1 MTLFSEITKY
11 RHEADE
17 LTDPKTLVWG
27 VAPDTVC
34 SICGDL
40 FNKGEA
46 VIVFDT
52 LGLGNN
58 PLIAHHYHP
67 SCLDVLVAVVVQDMA
82 KLVEEKGFVV
92 GEYMAERQDRVKAAF
107 DAVMFSG
114 SVLRPHRQYKVET

>member
-1 MTLFSEITKY
+1 MTLISEITKY

-17 LTDPKTLVWG
+17 ITDSRTFSWG
-27 VAPDTVC
+27 VTPDTVC

-52 LGLGNN
+52 LGLGSK
-58 PLIAHHYHP
+58 PMREHHYHP

-82 KLVEEKGFVV
+82 ALVEEKGFVV
-92 GEYMAERQDRVKAAF
+92 GEYIAERQDRVKAAL
-107 DAVMFSG
+107 DTVMLSGAV
-114 SVLRPHRQYKVET
+114 LLPHRR